1 MGLKNFSRLILYIA
15 ATVLIFLEL
24 EKAKAKRKV
33 ERLPEIFAGFFCLLV
48 GWKKASRNF
57 RTSHIVGSRLRQ
69 TNKFLEILE

>member
-1 MGLKNFSRLILYIA
+1 MGLKNFSRLILYLA

-24 EKAKAKRKV
+24 EKAKRKV

-57 RTSHIVGSRLRQ
+57 RTNHSVGSRLRQ